1 MNKRDSIKCIF
12 WFVIAILLIGTG
24 NAQPLK
30 SGIAALNGIWHWGAK
45 RAVLIYGS
53 PIISSNLIFSTISI
67 LIEYK
72 SNNQHGKS

>member
-30 SGIAALNGIWHWGAK
+30 SGIAALGC
-45 RAVLIYGS
+45 LI
-53 PIISSNLIFSTISI
+53 IISLAIYSI
-67 LIEYK
+67 VKAKDENFY
-72 SNNQHGKS
+72 

>member
-30 SGIAALNGIWHWGAK
+30 SGIAALGC
-45 RAVLIYGS
+45 LM
-53 PIISSNLIFSTISI
+53 IISLAIYSI
-67 LIEYK
+67 VKAKDE
-72 SNNQHGKS
+72 NF